1 MRQAVSILIGLGIS
15 IVSGSQASASP
26 LSFDVFAQG
35 NSSTSGTPLLTG
47 ITLTSGDLL
56 VVSAAVD
63 DCWSAGAADRETNA
77 SGLVGHTTNACRPLA
92 PTDYGLWT
100 QFGVSFPFASL
111 VGQIGGGTPFLIG
124 TSFNS
129 IVSSSGQLAL
139 MFWDS
144 NNGDNFGSVTATVDV
159 NPAPSVPEPAT
170 IFLTGAG
177 IATLLARR
185 RATR

>member
-15 IVSGSQASASP
+15 VISVAQASATP
-26 LSFDVFAQG
+26 ISFDVFAQG
-35 NSSTSGTPLLTG
+35 NSSTGGTPLLTG
-47 ITLTSGDLL
+47 ITLTSGDHL
-56 VVSAAVD
+56 VVSALPD

-77 SGLVGHTTNACRPLA
+77 NGLVGNTTNACRPSA

-111 VGQIGGGTPFLIG
+111 VGQIGGGTPFRIG
-124 TSFNS
+124 TSFDG
-129 IVSSSGQLAL
+129 IASSSGQLAL

-144 NNGDNFGSVTATVDV
+144 NNGDNFGSVSATVDV
-159 NPAPSVPEPAT
+159 NPASSVPEPAT

-185 RATR
+185 RASK